1 MILKMYLFTADNSL
15 EGLKSILNESVL
27 MKKFDHPNVLTIYG
41 ICLESEHDS
50 GLPCI
55 VLPFMVNGDLKS
67 YLKNNR
73 AKAEVVNQLPEVQ

>member
-1 MILKMYLFTADNSL
+1 MRLFTTDYNSL

-27 MKKFDHPNVLTIYG
+27 MKNFDHPNVLTICG
-41 ICLESEHDS
+41 VCLKSEHES

-55 VLPFMVNGDLKS
+55 VLPFMANGDLKS

-73 AKAEVVNQLPEVQ
+73 TKSEVVNELSEVQ